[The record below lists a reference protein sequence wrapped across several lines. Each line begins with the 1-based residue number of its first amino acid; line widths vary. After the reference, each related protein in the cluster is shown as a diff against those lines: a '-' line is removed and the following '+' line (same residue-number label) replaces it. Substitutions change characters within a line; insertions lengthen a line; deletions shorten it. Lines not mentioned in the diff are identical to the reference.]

1 MEHSEEAMKEEVAP
15 AEEED
20 GEPGPEGMGVPE
32 FWLRA
37 MKNHEVIEE
46 QITLKVHLYI
56 YPHLYHSPPCLL
68 VPPSP
73 PPCLARSLVAGWR
86 KRKKRAES

>member
-1 MEHSEEAMKEEVAP
+1 MKEEVAP

-46 QITLKVHLYI
+46 QITLKVHHIQYTHIHTSRPRASLSHRLRH
-56 YPHLYHSPPCLL
+56 PAL
-68 VPPSP
+68 
-73 PPCLARSLVAGWR
+73 LARLLPAGANA
-86 KRKKRAES
+86 KNVLRAES